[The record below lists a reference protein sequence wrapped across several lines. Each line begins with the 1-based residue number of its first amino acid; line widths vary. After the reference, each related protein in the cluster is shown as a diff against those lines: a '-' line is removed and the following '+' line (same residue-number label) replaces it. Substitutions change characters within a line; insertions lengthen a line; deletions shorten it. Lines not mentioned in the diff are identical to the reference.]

1 MKQDQQSQPGA
12 SMNTGTEIV
21 LTRAAALVEFAR
33 ECGVVLTIETHARQP
48 LAMGYY
54 DMVVG
59 VRPARNT
66 IQHLPSDDTEGGAA

>member
-1 MKQDQQSQPGA
+1 
-12 SMNTGTEIV
+12 MNTGTEIV

-33 ECGVVLTIETHARQP
+33 ECGVVLTIETHPRQP

-59 VRPARNT
+59 VRPARQLVPT
-66 IQHLPSDDTEGGAA
+66 IKHLPSDDTEGGAA